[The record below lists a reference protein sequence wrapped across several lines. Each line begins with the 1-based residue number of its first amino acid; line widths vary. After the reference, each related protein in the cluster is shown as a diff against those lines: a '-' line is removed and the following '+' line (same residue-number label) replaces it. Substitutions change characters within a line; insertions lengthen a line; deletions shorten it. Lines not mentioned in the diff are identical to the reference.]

1 MKQKILV
8 IDDDPIN
15 NMLCTYIIKKT
26 VNNVEINC
34 FELPLEGLEHVIT
47 QYNGPHIPPPTI
59 LFLDINMPTMDGWGF
74 LTEFAEN
81 FQEFHSKV
89 SIVILS
95 SSVNPADIEKANKH
109 PLVIGFMPKP
119 IGDLELDEL
128 KKHPALSI
136 FIS

>member
-47 QYNGPHIPPPTI
+47 QYNEPHIPPPTI
-59 LFLDINMPTMDGWGF
+59 LFLDINMPEMDGWDF
-74 LTEFAEN
+74 LDEFKKMKSHIQN
-81 FQEFHSKV
+81 QFK
-89 SIVILS
+89 IYILS
-95 SSVNPADIEKANKH
+95 SSINPIDIEKAKINIFVEDFLSK
-109 PLVIGFMPKP
+109 PLSEMVLQK
-119 IGDLELDEL
+119 
-128 KKHPALSI
+128 I
-136 FIS
+136 FKNNN

>member
-47 QYNGPHIPPPTI
+47 QYNEPHIPPPTI
-59 LFLDINMPTMDGWGF
+59 LFLDINMPEMDGWDF
-74 LTEFAEN
+74 LDEFKKMKSHIQN
-81 FQEFHSKV
+81 QFK
-89 SIVILS
+89 IYILS
-95 SSVNPADIEKANKH
+95 SSINPIDIEKAKINIFFEDFLSK
-109 PLVIGFMPKP
+109 PLSEMVLQK
-119 IGDLELDEL
+119 
-128 KKHPALSI
+128 I
-136 FIS
+136 FKNNN